1 MKSRFQRFLLF
12 VIHDS
17 NDPRFYSLFFPPF
30 SQHPSGKYL
39 IKTPL
44 VNLQILINTIQ
55 IKIDKNYKP
64 WIHTERDAHKV
75 PMCAPSTI
83 QYRSWMKE
91 GSPQVRAV
99 RVTVYQGCFHGHV
112 CNPPEGSFQRGC
124 WFLCPCSHRFD
135 LNAPFWYIILQNASF
150 WGLIRHFPKRTVLV
164 SVLTLEFDSRNK
176 ICLHNLK
183 FWENA
188 SLKHLI

>member
-1 MKSRFQRFLLF
+1 MPEICKKMSENEITISTFPSICKTRRKWPAILF
-12 VIHDS
+12 
-17 NDPRFYSLFFPPF
+17 LFFPPF
-30 SQHPSGKYL
+30 SQHPSRKYL
-39 IKTPL
+39 IKTLL

-99 RVTVYQGCFHGHV
+99 RVRVYQGCFHGHV
-112 CNPPEGSFQRGC
+112 CNPQRVLSREDAG
-124 WFLCPCSHRFD
+124 FS
-135 LNAPFWYIILQNASF
+135 APVHIV
-150 WGLIRHFPKRTVLV
+150 LI
-164 SVLTLEFDSRNK
+164 
-176 ICLHNLK
+176 
-183 FWENA
+183 
-188 SLKHLI
+188 